1 MMGRP
6 LTASLTLALCTA
18 ASLSAQ
24 RATPAAS
31 APAAFAPAVNPAAFA
46 GMQFRYAGHSVGGRV
61 TAVAGV
67 PSQPRTFYM
76 GVASGGLFRTTDGG
90 ESWQPLTD
98 GKIPLG
104 SMGAITVAESDPNVI
119 WVGTGSDGARSNVST
134 GRGVYRST
142 DGGESWNFAGLYNAG
157 QIGALRVHPTDPNVA
172 WVSATGDVFKR
183 NTERGIFKTT
193 DAGRTWRKTLYL
205 NDSTGASDVELKPG
219 NPNVVYAWMARLERK
234 PWTIISGSRE
244 GGFYKSTDGGATFRK
259 TGTGLPAGLIGK
271 GNIAVTAANP
281 ERLYLLVEAEPGGG
295 LYRSDD
301 AGATWQVVNTTPG
314 LITRPFYY
322 TTLGADPTNA
332 DVVYAGAEGFY
343 KSVDGG
349 KTMTSFPT
357 PHGDNHDIW
366 INPNN
371 GQTMVQSND
380 GGANVSFD
388 GGRTW
393 STQRNQ
399 PTAEFYGVWLDNRF
413 PYNLY
418 SAQQDNSTWYWSSVA
433 NPFDPSAVQTGPGC
447 ETGPIIPHPS
457 EPNII
462 YGSCKGQFAV
472 MNTETRQIR
481 NYWIGGQSLYGN
493 AGQDLIYRIQRTAP
507 MALSPHD
514 PSVLYYGT
522 QYLHRTR
529 DKGVTWE
536 RISPDLTWYPQDHR
550 QGASGEP
557 ITRDVTGE
565 EFYSTLYAI
574 TESPHEAG
582 VIWTGANDGPFH
594 ITRDGGKT
602 WTDITP
608 KDLVKGGRVAW
619 IEASPHRKGSAYFA
633 TYRYLLGD
641 YAPYIYRTDDYG
653 ATWTKLTNGR
663 NGIPADAPT
672 RVVREDPNREGL
684 LYAGTEFGLYIS
696 FDNGARWQPFNLN
709 MPQIP
714 INQILVQHKD
724 LIVATQGRGNWI
736 LQNVSA
742 LHSLGATTHTE
753 ALHVY
758 APRAGVRT
766 TGAAAQYFGPQIDY
780 HLAAAPSD
788 TVRIEIRDARG
799 QLVNGYK
806 SGVMPPAPPRGR
818 RPADAEEEAEQ
829 AMMVGRAV
837 PSVVDAPVLNLVSAK
852 AGFNRFT
859 WGVQHQNG
867 LGAPPGEYT
876 VTVSVGGM
884 TKSVPLTVQ
893 IDPRLA
899 AEGFT
904 AADLQEQFDHN
915 VRMRAMVA
923 EVNALVARAR
933 QAETRL
939 AAAGAPAADTL
950 AKVRT
955 VLRDQLLTQPV
966 RYGKPGLQAHIQYL
980 SGMTMRVDQKV
991 GRDAL
996 ERADVLRKEL
1006 DEAKAAIDRA
1016 IGPAMRMD

>member
-1 MMGRP
+1 MMGRTV
-6 LTASLTLALCTA
+6 TAFLTLVLCTA
-18 ASLSAQ
+18 TSATAQ
-24 RATPAAS
+24 RAPRANAA
-31 APAAFAPAVNPAAFA
+31 ADVNPAAFA
-46 GMQFRYAGHSVGGRV
+46 GMQFRFVGHSVGGRV

-76 GVASGGLFRTTDGG
+76 GVASGGVFRTTDGG
-90 ESWQPLTD
+90 ESWQPITD
-98 GKIPLG
+98 GKVPLG
-104 SMGAITVAESDPNVI
+104 SIGAITVADSDPNVI
-119 WVGTGSDGARSNVST
+119 WLGTGSDGARSNVST

-142 DGGESWNFAGLYNAG
+142 DAGESWSFAGLYNAG
-157 QIGALRVHPTDPNVA
+157 QIGALRVHPTNPNVA
-172 WVSATGDVFKR
+172 WVSATGDLFKR

-193 DAGRTWRKTLYL
+193 DAGKTWRKTLYL
-205 NDSTGASDVELKPG
+205 NDSTGASDVEIKPG
-219 NPNVVYAWMARLERK
+219 NPDVVYAWMARIERK

-244 GGFYKSTDGGATFRK
+244 GGFYKSTDGGVTFRK
-259 TGTGLPAGLIGK
+259 TGTGLPNGLIGK

-281 ERLYLLVEAEPGGG
+281 ERLYLLVEALPGGG

-322 TTLGADPTNA
+322 TTIGADPTNA

-343 KSVDGG
+343 KSTDGG

-371 GQTMVQSND
+371 GQTMVQAND
-380 GGANVSFD
+380 GGANVSYD

-393 STQRNQ
+393 STQLNQ
-399 PTAEFYGVWLDNRF
+399 PTAEFYGVWPDNRF

-418 SAQQDNSTWYWSSVA
+418 SAQQDNNTWIWSSVA
-433 NPFDPSAVQTGPGC
+433 NPFDPSALQTGPGC
-447 ETGPIIPHPS
+447 ETGPIIPHPA
-457 EPNII
+457 EPNVI

-472 MNTETRQIR
+472 MNTETRQTR

-522 QYLHRTR
+522 QYVHRTR

-594 ITRDGGKT
+594 ITRDGGTT

-608 KDLVKGGRVAW
+608 KDLEKGGRVAW
-619 IEASPHRKGSAYFA
+619 VEASPHRPGSAYFA

-653 ATWTKLTNGR
+653 TTWTKLTTGR
-663 NGIPADAPT
+663 NGIPGDFPT
-672 RVVREDPNREGL
+672 RVVREDPDREGL
-684 LYAGTEFGLYIS
+684 LYAGTEFGLFIS
-696 FDNGARWQPFNLN
+696 FDNGANWQPFNLN
-709 MPQIP
+709 MPQVP
-714 INQILVQHKD
+714 VNQILVHQKD

-736 LQNVSA
+736 FHNLSA
-742 LHSLGATTHTE
+742 LHQLGATTHTA
-753 ALHVY
+753 ALHLY
-758 APRAGVRT
+758 TPRAGVRT

-780 HLAAAPSD
+780 HLSRAPND
-788 TVRIEIRDARG
+788 TVRIEIRDGRG
-799 QLVNGYK
+799 QVVNSYK
-806 SGVMPPAPPRGR
+806 SGVMPPEPPRRR
-818 RPADAEEEAEQ
+818 RPASAEEEAEE
-829 AMMVGRAV
+829 AMMVGRGPAAV
-837 PSVVDAPVLNLVSAK
+837 AAPVLNLVSAN

-876 VTVSVGGM
+876 VTVSVGGV
-884 TKSVPLTVQ
+884 TKSVPLRVE

-904 AADLQEQFDHN
+904 AADLQEQFAHN
-915 VRMRAMVA
+915 VRMREMVA
-923 EVNALVARAR
+923 EVNALIARAR

-939 AAAGAPAADTL
+939 TAAGASAADSL
-950 AKVRT
+950 AKVKA
-955 VLRDQLLTQPV
+955 VLHGQLLTQPV

-980 SGMTMRVDQKV
+980 SGMTTRVDQKV

-1006 DEAKAAIDRA
+1006 DEATTALNRA
-1016 IGPAMRMD
+1016 IGPAMRME